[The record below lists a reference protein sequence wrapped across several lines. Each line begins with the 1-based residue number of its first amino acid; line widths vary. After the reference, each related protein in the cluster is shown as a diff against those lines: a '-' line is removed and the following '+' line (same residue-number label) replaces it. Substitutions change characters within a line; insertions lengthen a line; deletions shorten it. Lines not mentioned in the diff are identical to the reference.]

1 MMRLF
6 HPITIGLSSIALAL
20 ALPAGTALA
29 SNGKF
34 AWMGPKGQS
43 YFLQN
48 PPNSKCLNMSQE
60 ARGPRNNTKQPLAVY
75 AGKRC
80 TGKATRLAPGKAAPS
95 GTHFASVI
103 FNPR

>member
-1 MMRLF
+1 MRLF
-6 HPITIGLSSIALAL
+6 RPITIGLSSLALAL

-34 AWMGPKGQS
+34 AWRGPKGQS

-60 ARGPRNNTKQPLAVY
+60 ARGPRNNTKQPLVVY
-75 AGKRC
+75 TGKRC
-80 TGKATRLAPGKAAPS
+80 TGKATRLAPGKSAPS
-95 GTHFASVI
+95 GTRFASVV
-103 FNPR
+103 FNPH